1 MRYYIIEE
9 MIEIPKDVQI
19 KIEGDRIIVKGP
31 KGEVVRKINNP
42 RIIFEIKDNK
52 MYARV
57 DFATR
62 REIRDFNTMIS
73 HIKNAIEG
81 VTRGFVYK
89 LKAIYVHF
97 PFKMKVQGNK
107 FIIENFMGERANRE
121 LEIPKDVK
129 VKIEGDIVIVESYD
143 LEKAGNF
150 AGLLE
155 MLTRK
160 RGKRKD
166 PRKFQDGLYIIE
178 KP

>member
-9 MIEIPKDVQI
+9 VIEIPKDVQI
-19 KIEGDRIIVKGP
+19 KIEGDRILIKGP

-42 RIIFEIKDNK
+42 RIIFEIKENK
-52 MYARV
+52 LHAKV

-62 REIRDFNTMIS
+62 REVRDLNTMVS

-81 VTRGFVYK
+81 VTKGFVYK
-89 LKAIYVHF
+89 LKAIYIHF

-107 FIIENFMGERANRE
+107 FVIENFMGERANRE

-129 VKIEGDIVIVESYD
+129 VRIEGDIVVVESHD

-155 MLTRK
+155 ILTRK